1 MAVNEQ
7 EAMPMRERWNHA
19 IGMVETA
26 PVEAVTELS
35 ALQTTLAEQVS
46 RNETLDDIATGTLS
60 LLADYHDLLDQ
71 EDEEQEASTGT
82 YSGRGRRT
90 EGQARESKMKRH
102 KMKQEAQQDVKR
114 LQALR
119 ERSARF
125 SGSEGFDDE
134 DSLDR
139 SAVLAGLK
147 AWAVEALEEL
157 YSAPL
162 ELQMLDMHIERQ
174 DRQRLEGGLPTD
186 HVTGER
192 DERRKRELSGKS
204 LELTHITQNGTT
216 GALQFRKEEL
226 QSQVFRPG
234 WNQPTMTL
242 QELGDR
248 EVADARAREENQK
261 VAEAEALH
269 QPRRYDQLVRDGME
283 DNADLA
289 DASAALD
296 RKWDQF
302 KDENPRGSG
311 NKMKDVGDRN
321 F

>member
-1 MAVNEQ
+1 
-7 EAMPMRERWNHA
+7 
-19 IGMVETA
+19 
-26 PVEAVTELS
+26 
-35 ALQTTLAEQVS
+35 
-46 RNETLDDIATGTLS
+46 
-60 LLADYHDLLDQ
+60 
-71 EDEEQEASTGT
+71 
-82 YSGRGRRT
+82 
-90 EGQARESKMKRH
+90 MKRH

-162 ELQMLDMHIERQ
+162 ELQMLDMHIQRQ

-192 DERRKRELSGKS
+192 DERRNRELSGKS
-204 LELTHITQNGTT
+204 LQLTHITQNNTT

-242 QELGDR
+242 QELGER
-248 EVADARAREENQK
+248 EVADAMAREKNQK

-283 DNADLA
+283 DNADLV